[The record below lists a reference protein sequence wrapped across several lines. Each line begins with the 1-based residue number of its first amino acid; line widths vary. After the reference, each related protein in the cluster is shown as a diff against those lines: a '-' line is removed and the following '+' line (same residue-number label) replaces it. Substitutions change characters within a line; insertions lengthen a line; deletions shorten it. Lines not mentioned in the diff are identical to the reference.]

1 MDDDTGQER
10 TETAPRL
17 DPGSLRALAHPM
29 RVQILSVLN
38 VEGPAT
44 SATLARRLRIRTGS
58 TSWHLSKLAEQSL
71 IEEIP
76 ERGTRRERWW
86 RAVAPTWS
94 VDAAHYLDDPDI
106 KGEAETLLASVI
118 SEQFRRAH
126 QFLTE
131 EWDAAWR
138 RAWILESAPPL
149 RLDPAGLE
157 ALREE
162 LDAVL
167 ARYMKRPADGADAET
182 VLVQLQGFPIQEP
195 EQPDTKETRP

>member
-1 MDDDTGQER
+1 MDDDTR
-10 TETAPRL
+10 TETAPGL

-44 SATLARRLRIRTGS
+44 SATLARRLGIRTGS
-58 TSWHLSKLAEQSL
+58 TSWHLSKLAERNL

-106 KGEAETLLASVI
+106 KDEAETLLASVI

-157 ALREE
+157 ALRQE

-167 ARYMKRPADGADAET
+167 ARYRKRPAGGADAET
-182 VLVQLQGFPIQEP
+182 VLVQLQGFPVKVP
-195 EQPDTKETRP
+195 ARPDTQETGP